1 MYTLTCIYTAG
12 FEVGDKEI
20 GRKYVPG
27 RIYTHVPDLH
37 VCRYCPGVEQKG
49 LMTNQ
54 YLYLSISS
62 TLHQNLPEE
71 NRQVEYNA
79 LSINTS

>member
-37 VCRYCPGVEQKG
+37 VCRYCPGGRTKG
-49 LMTNQ
+49 VNDEPIFIFINK
-54 YLYLSISS
+54 LYPSS
-62 TLHQNLPEE
+62 ELT
-71 NRQVEYNA
+71 
-79 LSINTS
+79 